1 MSEIGPKARIVHIT
15 CEEGKAGLL
24 YASSPDL
31 RGLLVAEQTVDALR
45 QAIPRAIR
53 DLYAAMGVEVVVS
66 PVDEPD
72 EGRTWVAIPA
82 AIARKAL
89 ANEPA

>member
-1 MSEIGPKARIVHIT
+1 MSDVAPKARLVHIT
-15 CEEGKAGLL
+15 CEKGKAGLL

-31 RGLLVAEQTVDALR
+31 LGLLVAEQTIDGLR
-45 QAIPRAIR
+45 QAIPNAIR

-72 EGRTWVAIPA
+72 DGRTWVAFPA
-82 AIARKAL
+82 VIARQAL
-89 ANEPA
+89 RKEPV